1 MLLNPN
7 ASSVTEFEG
16 AIQLYPNPVSS
27 SLTLDV
33 PQGWASGVDARMV
46 NAMGQTVWSERLS
59 PGTQILDVSELP
71 DGVHLLMY
79 EDRTQRVLI
88 QH

>member
-1 MLLNPN
+1 MPV
-7 ASSVTEFEG
+7 AVTELEG

-33 PQGWASGVDARMV
+33 PKGWVSGVDARMV